1 MIANASHM
9 YRALYH
15 PYSNPEK
22 SQQMHEDHVTESDNT
37 RGSFESNGMDKELK

>member
-9 YRALYH
+9 YWALYH

-22 SQQMHEDHVTESDNT
+22 SQQTYEDHATEPDNR